1 MTLGAPGAPG
11 ALGTLVKRRIEI
23 PILAVIGAVIVLI
36 GIDTPSIWYDEAAT
50 IVSATRTWPELWA
63 MLHTVDA
70 VHGVYYAFMH
80 VWLDIVGYSP
90 FTLRL
95 PSAIISGGTVA
106 LTMLLASRFGTRG
119 FALLAGVVLITIPR
133 FTWAGIEGRSY
144 ALTALLAA
152 ALTLLLMR
160 ALRSPSGAISS
171 RAPSGGSTESSESAG
186 SSRSAG
192 STGSRWSAVWP
203 WLAYAGV
210 ALFSVGVFVYLS
222 LVVVAHAVT
231 VLVLTSSGTLSR
243 RQLFAFGRTVVPLG
257 VVCIPFVL
265 VVASQS
271 GQVAWID
278 PISQRTL
285 TGILITQFA
294 PMNPPFAI
302 FTWLVVLI
310 GIATFIVARRAA
322 TIRAR
327 AARDLMAW
335 VLPWLVVPTVVLV
348 LTSVLV
354 TPLYSPRY
362 LTFLVPALA
371 IAIAGGTVGLGRLT
385 RRATRLP
392 GAARWPRM
400 RSVPWTA
407 LAAISGVLVLALL
420 TQPSYVAQRGAEAK
434 QDASWSKAAWRVSEV
449 AASLPADASP
459 AVVFGS
465 IAYHPAATARVV
477 EYAYPRAFTSLD
489 DVALVEPIG
498 VTDRLWETA
507 EPVDAAM
514 LEGHDTVILVSSG
527 RDREV
532 NEAAI
537 KGAGFTEVD
546 RWHYTN
552 LWVKVYDR

>member
-1 MTLGAPGAPG
+1 MTLA
-11 ALGTLVKRRIEI
+11 ALVRRRIEI
-23 PILAVIGAVIVLI
+23 PILAVVGAVIVLI

-80 VWLDIVGYSP
+80 LWFDVVGYSP

-160 ALRSPSGAISS
+160 ALRSSAGSISS
-171 RAPSGGSTESSESAG
+171 RPPSRA
-186 SSRSAG
+186 
-192 STGSRWSAVWP
+192 SRWSAVWP
-203 WLAYAGV
+203 WLVYAGV

-231 VLVLTSSGTLSR
+231 ILVLTSSGTLNR

-294 PMNPPFAI
+294 PTNPLFAI

-310 GIATFIVARRAA
+310 GIATFIVARRAS
-322 TIRAR
+322 TTRAR

-348 LTSVLV
+348 LTSVLI

-371 IAIAGGTVGLGRLT
+371 IAIAGGIVGLGRLT
-385 RRATRLP
+385 RRAARLP
-392 GAARWPRM
+392 FAARWPRM
-400 RSVPWTA
+400 RSVPYTA
-407 LAAISGVLVLALL
+407 LAAVAGVLVLALL

-434 QDASWSKAAWRVSEV
+434 QDASWSQAAWRVSEV
-449 AASLPADASP
+449 ASSLPSDASP

-477 EYAYPRAFTSLD
+477 EYSYPWAFTSLD

-507 EPVDAAM
+507 RPVDAAM

-532 NEAAI
+532 NEASI
-537 KGAGFTEVD
+537 EGAGFAEVD
-546 RWHYTN
+546 QWHYTN
-552 LWVKVYDR
+552 LWVKVYERSPAPIE

>member
-1 MTLGAPGAPG
+1 MTRLT
-11 ALGTLVKRRIEI
+11 ALLARRVEI
-23 PILAVIGAVIVLI
+23 PLLAVLAIVIVVI

-70 VHGVYYAFMH
+70 VHGLYYAFMH
-80 VWLDIVGYSP
+80 VWFDLVGYSP

-133 FTWAGIEGRSY
+133 FTWAGTEGRSY

-152 ALTLLLMR
+152 AMTLLLMR
-160 ALRSPSGAISS
+160 ALDAA
-171 RAPSGGSTESSESAG
+171 RAPST
-186 SSRSAG
+186 
-192 STGSRWSAVWP
+192 RWAAVWP

-210 ALFSVGVFVYLS
+210 GLFSVGIFVYLS

-231 VLVLTSSGTLSR
+231 VVVLTMSGTLNR

-257 VVCIPFVL
+257 IVCIPFVL
-265 VVASQS
+265 IVAGQS
-271 GQVAWID
+271 GQLAWID

-294 PMNPPFAI
+294 PNNAPFAI
-302 FTWLVVLI
+302 FTWIVVLV
-310 GIATFIVARRAA
+310 GITTFIVARRSS
-322 TIRAR
+322 TTRAR
-327 AARDLMAW
+327 AARYLVAW

-348 LTSVLV
+348 LTSVLI

-362 LTFLVPALA
+362 LTFLMPALA
-371 IAIAGGTVGLGRLT
+371 VAIAGGIVGLGRLT
-385 RRATRLP
+385 RL
-392 GAARWPRM
+392 AARLARGPFANRM

-407 LAAISGVLVLALL
+407 LASVAGVLVLALL
-420 TQPSYVAQRGAEAK
+420 TQPSYESQRTTGAK
-434 QDASWSKAAWRVSEV
+434 QKSSWSQAAWRVGEV
-449 AASLPADASP
+449 ASALPADSDP

-465 IAYHPAATARVV
+465 VAWHPTATARVV
-477 EYAYPRAFTSLD
+477 EYSYPWAFESLD
-489 DVALVEPIG
+489 DVALEKPVGSLP
-498 VTDRLWETA
+498 RLWETSR
-507 EPVDAAM
+507 PVDTPM

-532 NEAAI
+532 NERAI
-537 KGAGFTEVD
+537 EAAGFTESD
-546 RWHYTN
+546 SWSYPN
-552 LWVKVYDR
+552 LWVKLYTR

>member
-1 MTLGAPGAPG
+1 VLA
-11 ALGTLVKRRIEI
+11 AL
-23 PILAVIGAVIVLI
+23 IVVV
-36 GIDTPSIWYDEAAT
+36 GSGTPSIWYDEAAT
-50 IVSATRTWPELWA
+50 IVSATRSWPELWA

-70 VHGVYYAFMH
+70 VHGLYYALMH
-80 VWLDIVGYSP
+80 LWFDVVGYSP

-95 PSAIISGGTVA
+95 PSALISGGTVA

-144 ALTALLAA
+144 ALTALLAT

-160 ALRSPSGAISS
+160 ALKSNR
-171 RAPSGGSTESSESAG
+171 
-186 SSRSAG
+186 
-192 STGSRWSAVWP
+192 VWP
-203 WLAYAGV
+203 WIVYAVV
-210 ALFSVGVFVYLS
+210 ALFSVGIFVYLA

-231 VLVLTSSGTLSR
+231 VIVLTSSGTLTR

-257 VVCIPFVL
+257 LVCIPFVL
-265 VVASQS
+265 IVAAQS
-271 GQVAWID
+271 GQVGWID
-278 PISQRTL
+278 PISRRTL
-285 TGILITQFA
+285 NGILVTQFA
-294 PMNPPFAI
+294 PKNPLYAI

-310 GIATFIVARRAA
+310 GITTFIVARRSS

-348 LTSVLV
+348 LTSILV

-371 IAIAGGTVGLGRLT
+371 IAIAGGIVGLGRLT
-385 RRATRLP
+385 RLATRLP
-392 GAARWPRM
+392 FFARRPRM

-407 LAAISGVLVLALL
+407 LASVAGVLVLALL

-434 QDASWSKAAWRVSEV
+434 QDASWSKAAWRVSQITS
-449 AASLPADASP
+449 SLPADATS

-465 IAYHPAATARVV
+465 VAYHPGATARVV
-477 EYAYPRAFTSLD
+477 EYAYPWAFTSLD
-489 DVALVEPIG
+489 DVALDEPIG
-498 VTDRLWETA
+498 ASDRLWETA
-507 EPVDAAM
+507 KPVDAEM
-514 LEGHDTVILVSSG
+514 LENHDTVILVSSG

-532 NEAAI
+532 NQRAI
-537 KGAGFTEVD
+537 EEAGFTETGH
-546 RWHYTN
+546 WHYTN
-552 LWVKVYDR
+552 LGIRLYER

>member
-1 MTLGAPGAPG
+1 VTPTALVKPG
-11 ALGTLVKRRIEI
+11 ALVRRRLEI
-23 PILAVIGAVIVLI
+23 PILAVVGAVIVLI

-80 VWLDIVGYSP
+80 VWFDLVGYSP

-160 ALRSPSGAISS
+160 ALRTP
-171 RAPSGGSTESSESAG
+171 AG
-186 SSRSAG
+186 SS
-192 STGSRWSAVWP
+192 SRWSSVWP
-203 WLAYAGV
+203 WLVYAGV

-231 VLVLTSSGTLSR
+231 VIVLTSSGTLSK

-265 VVASQS
+265 IVASQS

-322 TIRAR
+322 TTRAR

-348 LTSVLV
+348 LTSVLI

-371 IAIAGGTVGLGRLT
+371 IAIAGGIVGLGRLT

-392 GAARWPRM
+392 FAARWPRM
-400 RSVPWTA
+400 RSVPYTA
-407 LAAISGVLVLALL
+407 LAAVAGVLVLALL
-420 TQPSYVAQRGAEAK
+420 TQPSYVAQRGAESK

-449 AASLPADASP
+449 ATSLPADASP

-477 EYAYPRAFTSLD
+477 EYAYPWAFTSLD

-507 EPVDAAM
+507 RPVDAAM

-527 RDREV
+527 RDREA

-537 KGAGFTEVD
+537 EGAGFAESD

-552 LWVKVYDR
+552 LWVKVYER